1 MQFRAI
7 NIPCE
12 SCGAYMVYSPKETK
26 LLCEFCNSTADI
38 PLGRSPFT
46 EDYNSAIHSHPML
59 YGDDRENETI
69 TKIVTCKKCNASFEL
84 PPKSFSDLCSY
95 CQTPVII
102 DCIQD
107 ITPHG
112 ILPFLITQKEA
123 QDRFKIW
130 VGSRWFAPDAFKK
143 YLDESKKL
151 IGYYFPFWSY
161 DTRTITNYRGERG
174 DEYFVT
180 VSKTVMVNGKEETK
194 LVQERRIRWSYASGM
209 VEVSFDD
216 LTVGASNT
224 INRNRLDEIEPWYCE
239 EVQEF
244 NIKYI
249 SGFKAEEY
257 DIELEDGFEIAKDK
271 MQPIIER
278 EIREDIGG
286 DEQRINNMETQYNNI
301 GYKNLLFPIWTASFN
316 YERKD
321 YHYAINARSG
331 KIVGDRP
338 YSYIKIAFAVISA
351 LAIMGA
357 IYYFTKQS

>member
-1 MQFRAI
+1 MQFTAK
-7 NIPCE
+7 NIPCD
-12 SCGAYMVYSPKETK
+12 SCGAYMVYSPKEMK
-26 LLCEFCNSTADI
+26 LVCEFCNNMENI
-38 PLGRSPFT
+38 PLGGSVFT

-59 YGDDRENETI
+59 YNDDSNSENI
-69 TKIVTCKKCNASFEL
+69 IKLVTCKKCNANFEL
-84 PPKSFSDLCSY
+84 ATKSFSDLCPY

-102 DCIQD
+102 DLIQD

-123 QDRFKIW
+123 QDRFKSW

-161 DTRTITNYRGERG
+161 DTRTISNYQGQRG
-174 DEYFVT
+174 DAYFVT
-180 VSKTVMVNGKEETK
+180 VSKTVMVNGKEETQM
-194 LVQERRIRWSYASGM
+194 VEERRVRWSYASGM

-244 NIKYI
+244 STKYV

-271 MQPIIER
+271 MQPIIED
-278 EIREDIGG
+278 EIRDDIGG
-286 DEQRINNMETQYNNI
+286 DEQRINNIQTQYNNI
-301 GYKNLLFPIWTASFN
+301 GYKNLLFPVWIASFK

-321 YHYAINARSG
+321 YQYAINARSG
-331 KIVGDRP
+331 KVVGDRP

-351 LAIMGA
+351 LIVAGT
-357 IYYFTKQS
+357 IYYFNQPS

>member
-12 SCGAYMVYSPKETK
+12 SCGAYMVFSPKEGE
-26 LLCEFCNSTADI
+26 LHCDFCNSTADI
-38 PLGRSPFT
+38 PMGRGVFS
-46 EDYNSAIHSHPML
+46 EDYNSAVHSHPML
-59 YGDDRENETI
+59 YEDDNQN
-69 TKIVTCKKCNASFEL
+69 KIIIKEVTCKKCNARFKL
-84 PPKSFSDLCSY
+84 APQRFSDLCPY

-130 VGSRWFAPDAFKK
+130 VGSRWFAPDAFKQ

-161 DTRTITNYRGERG
+161 DTRTITNYQGQRG
-174 DEYFVT
+174 DAYFVT
-180 VSKTVMVNGKEETK
+180 VNQTVIVNGKKESRR
-194 LVQERRIRWSYASGM
+194 VQERRIKWSHASGM

-224 INRNRLDEIEPWYCE
+224 IIRKRLDEIEPWYCD

-249 SGFKAEEY
+249 SGFIAEEY
-257 DIELEDGFEIAKDK
+257 TLELDDGFEIAKDK
-271 MQPIIER
+271 MYPIIKR
-278 EIREDIGG
+278 EVELDIGG
-286 DEQRINNMETQYNNI
+286 DEQIIDNMQTQYHNI
-301 GYKNLLFPIWTASFN
+301 GYKNLLFPVWTASFY

-321 YHYAINARSG
+321 YYYAINARNG

-338 YSYIKIAFAVISA
+338 YSYIKITFAIIGVLVI
-351 LAIMGA
+351 LGI
-357 IYYFTKQS
+357 IYYLTKQP